1 MKNTLKW
8 SMSAMMLKGIVKIY
22 NMDSVKGMAIMLN

>member
-8 SMSAMMLKGIVKIY
+8 SMSAIMLKVIVNIS